1 MKQSLSPAV
10 IAGAVVGLLAVVG
23 IIFALATR
31 SPAGSQEGQNVGSG
45 IPPEISKQIG
55 ERMAGAGGAGTT
67 APPAG
72 RPMGMGGGGGYR
84 PGGGM
89 MAPPPGASGMGGR

>member
-10 IAGAVVGLLAVVG
+10 IVGAVVGLLALVG
-23 IIFALATR
+23 IIFAIATR
-31 SPAGSQEGQNVGSG
+31 SPAGSQEGKNVGTG

-55 ERMAGAGGAGTT
+55 ERMAGSGAGTT

-72 RPMGMGGGGGYR
+72 RPM

>member
-23 IIFALATR
+23 LIFALATR
-31 SPAGSQEGQNVGSG
+31 SPAGSQEGKNVGSG

-55 ERMAGAGGAGTT
+55 ERMAGAGGG
-67 APPAG
+67 G
-72 RPMGMGGGGGYR
+72 SRPS
-84 PGGGM
+84 GGM